1 MLGVTRGTALYVGA
15 LIGPGVLLVPSLAA
29 QAAGPASIVAW
40 AALLV
45 LSVPLV
51 VTFGVLGV
59 RHPVAGGV
67 TAYVQEGFGD
77 AFAAVTG
84 STFLTAGLF
93 GAPAVALIGG
103 YYVSTLAGGGKTVAV
118 AVAFVTITVVLG
130 ANALGLRVSSGVQL
144 ALSAILVAV
153 IAVSVAVA
161 LPSRATHNWTPFAPH
176 GWWAIGTSAS
186 ILVWLFVGWE
196 AMAQLAGDFRDPSR
210 DLPRA
215 IGLAF
220 VIVTV
225 LYVGLGIATIAVT
238 AGSGSRVPL
247 ADLISVGLGRAGR
260 DATAVLAVALTAG
273 TMNVYIGGM
282 SKLAATLAKG
292 GSLPAWFGRG
302 AERSVPRRPLL
313 AFYVAYVVM
322 LAGLAAGVG
331 STSVFVRATSACFV
345 LVYVLSLASAF
356 RFTDGVVRVCAAV
369 ATVSMVVV
377 GGFSTWY
384 LLVPAGATLL
394 TLALRYTAA
403 RHVQGLRN
411 LREEAVIRQQ
421 PVPLDGG
428 DQAPL

>member
-1 MLGVTRGTALYVGA
+1 
-15 LIGPGVLLVPSLAA
+15 
-29 QAAGPASIVAW
+29 
-40 AALLV
+40 
-45 LSVPLV
+45 
-51 VTFGVLGV
+51 
-59 RHPVAGGV
+59 
-67 TAYVQEGFGD
+67 
-77 AFAAVTG
+77 
-84 STFLTAGLF
+84 
-93 GAPAVALIGG
+93 
-103 YYVSTLAGGGKTVAV
+103 
-118 AVAFVTITVVLG
+118 TITVVLG
-130 ANALGLRVSSGVQL
+130 ANALGLRVSSGFQL
-144 ALSAILVAV
+144 ALSAILVGV
-153 IAVSVAVA
+153 IAVAIAVA

-176 GWWAIGTSAS
+176 GSWAIGTAAS

-225 LYVGLGIATIAVT
+225 LYVGLGVATIAVT

-247 ADLISVGLGRAGR
+247 ADLISVGFGRAGR

-282 SKLAATLAKG
+282 SKLAASLAQA
-292 GSLPAWFGRG
+292 GSLPSWFGRG
-302 AERSVPRRPLL
+302 VERSVPRRPLL
-313 AFYVAYVVM
+313 AFYIAYVVM
-322 LAGLAAGVG
+322 LAGLAGGIG

-345 LVYVLSLASAF
+345 LVYVLSLASAY
-356 RFTDGVVRVCAAV
+356 RFTEGVVRVCAAV

-384 LLVPAGATLL
+384 LFVPAGATLL

-411 LREEAVIRQQ
+411 LRQEAGVRQQ